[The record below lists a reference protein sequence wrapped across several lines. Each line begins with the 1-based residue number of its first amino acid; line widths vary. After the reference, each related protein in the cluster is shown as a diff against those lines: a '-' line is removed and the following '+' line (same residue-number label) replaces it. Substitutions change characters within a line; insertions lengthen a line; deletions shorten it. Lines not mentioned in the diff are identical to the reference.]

1 MTVGPLVLS
10 GKENQIRALS
20 LLTKAPFFVENPM
33 CEVQA
38 CDGKGRAVKSW
49 QPKQLLESGPKF
61 KKMH

>member
-20 LLTKAPFFVENPM
+20 LLTKAPFFGNPV
-33 CEVQA
+33 CKVQA